1 MTLVNNIPNDKK
13 MLVIFRMEPGAL
25 GPKGAEYIQQF
36 CDFANPQL
44 QGQARTY
51 LVCFIEPRFDKS
63 LAEIEFQISAKK
75 LSRSKAN
82 QYLNLFGENLT
93 HFEDQFE
100 DLLEAIIDQFL
111 GR

>member
-1 MTLVNNIPNDKK
+1 MILVNNIPDDKK

-25 GPKGAEYIQQF
+25 GPKGAEYIQEF

-44 QGQARTY
+44 RGQDRTY
-51 LVCFIEPRFDKS
+51 IGCFIEPRFDKS
-63 LAEIEFQISAKK
+63 LAEIEFQISSKK

-82 QYLNLFGENLT
+82 QYLSIFGENLT

-100 DLLEAIIDQFL
+100 DLLSAIIDQYL